1 MRVIATL
8 LLVAA
13 VLPVGARGSVWVANA
28 AGGATLRVDDRGNAE
43 VRWRAGG
50 RLQTLLIPRTGLVLP
65 GGHITGRDVSRPERR
80 TDLPLAVSV
89 RRSADGRLWALQRW
103 QQVPGGPVELR
114 FSRWT
119 GAPPLISGEVAE
131 GRLVGTV
138 TYHGKPLYG
147 TSPTPEGK
155 RVRVLVYVDAR
166 RGTSWRRLVG
176 VFPRAPA
183 GSFAVLLRPAWTAP
197 AYRLTLRAPNLG
209 WAYLPDTR
217 VVVTNP

>member
-1 MRVIATL
+1 
-8 LLVAA
+8 
-13 VLPVGARGSVWVANA
+13 
-28 AGGATLRVDDRGNAE
+28 
-43 VRWRAGG
+43 
-50 RLQTLLIPRTGLVLP
+50 
-65 GGHITGRDVSRPERR
+65 
-80 TDLPLAVSV
+80 
-89 RRSADGRLWALQRW
+89 
-103 QQVPGGPVELR
+103 
-114 FSRWT
+114 
-119 GAPPLISGEVAE
+119 VAE